1 MSDGNIIYTIMD
13 ENKLQKVIKRIAS
26 EIVADYMGSYKLV
39 IVGLKTRGEF
49 IANRIIEEIRKSEN
63 IDIETGVLDATL
75 YRDDFRIKLK
85 VPNISIDDMPFTID
99 DKKII
104 LVDDVVFTG
113 RSILA
118 AINALMDRGRPKV
131 IQFAALIDRGMRE
144 LPIKPD
150 YIGEVVK
157 TLPSQEIR
165 VKLSE
170 VDKENSVYLI
180 ENKIK

>member
-1 MSDGNIIYTIMD
+1 MDKDNIVYTIMD
-13 ENKLQKVIKRIAS
+13 KNKLQKVIKRISS
-26 EIVADYMGSYKLV
+26 EIIADHNGKNKLV
-39 IVGLKTRGEF
+39 IIGLKTRGEF
-49 IANRIIEEIRKSEN
+49 IANRIIAEIRKTEN
-63 IDIETGVLDATL
+63 TDIETGVLDATL
-75 YRDDFRIKLK
+75 YRDDFRINLK

-118 AINALMDRGRPKV
+118 AINALMDRGRPQV
-131 IQFAALIDRGMRE
+131 VQFAALIDRGLRE
-144 LPIKPD
+144 LPVKPD

-170 VDKENSVYLI
+170 IDKEDSVYLI
-180 ENKIK
+180 NKN

>member
-1 MSDGNIIYTIMD
+1 MIDDNIIYTIMD
-13 ENKLQKVIKRIAS
+13 DRKLQKIIKRISS
-26 EIVADYMGSYKLV
+26 EIIANYQGAYKLV

-49 IANRIIEEIRKSEN
+49 IANRIIQEIRKIEN

-75 YRDDFRIKLK
+75 YRDDFRSNLK

-131 IQFAALIDRGMRE
+131 IQFAALIDRGLRE

-165 VKLSE
+165 VRLSE
-170 VDKENSVYLI
+170 VDKEDSVYLI
-180 ENKIK
+180 EKKN

>member
-1 MSDGNIIYTIMD
+1 M
-13 ENKLQKVIKRIAS
+13 
-26 EIVADYMGSYKLV
+26 
-39 IVGLKTRGEF
+39 
-49 IANRIIEEIRKSEN
+49 
-63 IDIETGVLDATL
+63 
-75 YRDDFRIKLK
+75 YRDDFRSNLK

-118 AINALMDRGRPKV
+118 AINALMDRGRPKI
-131 IQFAALIDRGMRE
+131 IQLAALIDRGLRE

-150 YIGEVVK
+150 YVGEVVK
-157 TLPSQEIR
+157 TLPAQKIR

-170 VDKENSVYLI
+170 IDNEDSVYLV
-180 ENKIK
+180 EEKK

>member
-1 MSDGNIIYTIMD
+1 MIDDNIIYTIMD

-26 EIVADYMGSYKLV
+26 EIVADYKGTYKLV
-39 IVGLKTRGEF
+39 IIGLKTRGEF
-49 IANRIIEEIRKSEN
+49 IANRIIKEISKNEKIN
-63 IDIETGVLDATL
+63 IETGVLDATL
-75 YRDDFRIKLK
+75 YRDDFRSNLK
-85 VPNISIDDMPFTID
+85 VPNISINDMPFTID
-99 DKKII
+99 GKKII
-104 LVDDVVFTG
+104 LIDDVVFTG

-118 AINALMDRGRPKV
+118 AINALMDRGRPKI
-131 IQFAALIDRGMRE
+131 IQFAALIDRGLRE

-170 VDKENSVYLI
+170 VDKEDSVYLI
-180 ENKIK
+180 EKKN

>member
-1 MSDGNIIYTIMD
+1 MTDDNIIYTIMD
-13 ENKLQKVIKRIAS
+13 DSKLQKVIKRISS
-26 EIVADYMGSYKLV
+26 EIIANYQGTYKLV

-49 IANRIIEEIRKSEN
+49 IANRIIQEIRKSEN
-63 IDIETGVLDATL
+63 IDIEIGVLDATL
-75 YRDDFRIKLK
+75 YRDDFRSNLK
-85 VPNISIDDMPFTID
+85 VPNIAIDDMPFMID

-118 AINALMDRGRPKV
+118 AINALMDRGRPKI
-131 IQFAALIDRGMRE
+131 IQFAALIDRGLRE
-144 LPIKPD
+144 LPIKAD

-165 VKLSE
+165 VRLSE
-170 VDKENSVYLI
+170 VDKEDSVYLI
-180 ENKIK
+180 EKKN

>member
-1 MSDGNIIYTIMD
+1 MSESDIIYTIMD

-26 EIVADYMGSYKLV
+26 EIIADYRGAYKLV

-49 IANRIIEEIRKSEN
+49 LANRIIEEIRKSEN
-63 IDIETGVLDATL
+63 ISIETGVLDATL
-75 YRDDFRIKLK
+75 YRDDFRSNLK

-104 LVDDVVFTG
+104 LIDDVVFTG

-131 IQFAALIDRGMRE
+131 IQFAALIDRGLRE

-165 VKLSE
+165 VKLLE
-170 VDKENSVYLI
+170 IDKKDSVYLV
-180 ENKIK
+180 EKKN

>member
-1 MSDGNIIYTIMD
+1 MIDDNIIYTIMD
-13 ENKLQKVIKRIAS
+13 ESKLQKVIKRIAS
-26 EIVADYMGSYKLV
+26 EIIADYQGSYKLV

-49 IANRIIEEIRKSEN
+49 IANRIIQEINKSEN

-75 YRDDFRIKLK
+75 YRDDFRSNLK

-118 AINALMDRGRPKV
+118 AINALMDRGRPKI
-131 IQFAALIDRGMRE
+131 IQFAALIDRGLRE
-144 LPIKPD
+144 LPIKSD

-165 VKLSE
+165 VRLSE
-170 VDKENSVYLI
+170 VDKEDSVYLV
-180 ENKIK
+180 EKKN

>member
-1 MSDGNIIYTIMD
+1 MIEDNIIYTIMD
-13 ENKLQKVIKRIAS
+13 EDKLQKVIKRIAS
-26 EIVADYMGSYKLV
+26 EIIADYKGAYKLV

-49 IANRIIEEIRKSEN
+49 IANRVIKEINKSER

-75 YRDDFRIKLK
+75 YRDDFRMNLK
-85 VPNISIDDMPFTID
+85 VPNISINDMPFTID
-99 DKKII
+99 DKKIVLI
-104 LVDDVVFTG
+104 DDVVFTG

-131 IQFAALIDRGMRE
+131 IQFAALIDRGLRE

-157 TLPSQEIR
+157 TLPTQEIR

-170 VDKENSVYLI
+170 VDGENSVFLI
-180 ENKIK
+180 EKKD